1 MEAFFF
7 FLLAAIAVVSAILLV
22 LFRNPVYCALSL
34 VTTFFCL
41 AGLFVLLDAYFLAA
55 VQIIVYAGAIM
66 VLFLFVIMLLNL
78 GHSGAVEPVV
88 SRYRRT
94 SVILLA
100 VMLLAEV
107 GMMGARRLGAP
118 APEEG
123 ALFTENIPYIGRLLY
138 TDYLFPF
145 EVASFILLVALIG
158 VMVLVKRQP
167 EADGGQP
174 AAQTGAQEPA

>member
-22 LFRNPVYCALSL
+22 LFRNPVYSALSL

-41 AGLFVLLDAYFLAA
+41 AGFFVLLDAYFLAA
-55 VQIIVYAGAIM
+55 VQVIVYAGAIM

-78 GHSGAVEPVV
+78 GHPDAVEPGVT
-88 SRYRRT
+88 RYRRT

-107 GMMGARRLGAP
+107 GLMGARRLGAP

-145 EVASFILLVALIG
+145 EVASLILLVALIG
-158 VMVLVKRQP
+158 VVVLVKRQP
-167 EADGGQP
+167 EADGGP
-174 AAQTGAQEPA
+174 SAAETGTQEPA